1 MSMEQRVAA
10 RFAATGRRITELQWI
25 KRIDA
30 VGGAL
35 VNILGDL
42 SVDGPGIQTFA
53 RPTPEQLK
61 QDQKLTKKVESLLSK
76 AQQYVN
82 EASELVE
89 KSQ

>member
-1 MSMEQRVAA
+1 MWLP
-10 RFAATGRRITELQWI
+10 GLLQLGVVSLSCSGS
-25 KRIDA
+25 KKIDS

-53 RPTPEQLK
+53 RPTPEQQK

-82 EASELVE
+82 EASELIE